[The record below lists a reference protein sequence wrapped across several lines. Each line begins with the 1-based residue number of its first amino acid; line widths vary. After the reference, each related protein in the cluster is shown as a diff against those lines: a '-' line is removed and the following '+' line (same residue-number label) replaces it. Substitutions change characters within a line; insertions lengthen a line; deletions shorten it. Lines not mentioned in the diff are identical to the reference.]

1 MKTLS
6 SPESIKNQSVLLVQL
21 KHLKEKLHFLC
32 NRGFV
37 KCCSVTFGVQDL
49 NTRLLEFLNKPA
61 ET

>member
-6 SPESIKNQSVLLVQL
+6 SPESIKNQSALLVQL

-32 NRGFV
+32 NREFV
-37 KCCSVTFGVQDL
+37 KCCSFIFGVQDL
-49 NTRLLEFLNKPA
+49 NTCLLEFLNKPA